1 MDNRALNTAFADLST
16 PLIADACLRLDVPY
30 RPAPPGIRPVIAGS
44 RLAGRALPARHYG
57 SVDVFL
63 EALTHAAPGDVLVID
78 NGGRMDEACI
88 GDLTA
93 LETRASG
100 AAGMVVWGLHR
111 DTAELVEIGFPVF
124 TYGAYPTGPL
134 RLDPQEPDALT
145 AARFGPITVT
155 HDDAVFADD
164 DGVVFAPFSEAEA
177 LIETARAIWETERR
191 QAEAIAGGNT
201 LRDQLRFD
209 DYLAQRA
216 ADPSYSFRQ
225 HLRAIGGAI
234 EE

>member
-1 MDNRALNTAFADLST
+1 MDNHALNTAFADLST
-16 PLIADACLRLDVPY
+16 PLVADACLRLGISY
-30 RPAPPGIRPVIAGS
+30 RLAPPGIRPVIAGS
-44 RLAGRALPARHYG
+44 RLAGRALTARHYG

-78 NGGRMDEACI
+78 NGGRTDEACI
-88 GDLTA
+88 GDLTV
-93 LETRASG
+93 LEARA
-100 AAGMVVWGLHR
+100 ADTAGMVVWGVHR
-111 DTAELVEIGFPVF
+111 DTAELVQIGFPVF
-124 TYGAYPTGPL
+124 SYGAFPTGPL
-134 RLDPQEPDALT
+134 RLDPQEPEAL
-145 AARFGPITVT
+145 ASARFGPVTVT
-155 HDDAVFADD
+155 NDDAVFADD
-164 DGVVFAPFSEAEA
+164 DGVVFAAFDQREA

-191 QAEAIAGGNT
+191 QAEAIAQGNT
-201 LRDQLRFD
+201 LHDQLRFA